1 MITWIF
7 GNTGAGKTT
16 YAKKII
22 EEDKEVGIHMVHLD
36 GDDMRA
42 TICSDLSLSY
52 ADRIINNHR
61 IAALAGL
68 LDRQGFDVV
77 VSVIT
82 PYKETRKYIKNL
94 YEPTFVYIE
103 GGAPDSEVTPF
114 EYPDEDEY
122 DTKIEGNVC

>member
-16 YAKKII
+16 YARKYMDDQARTPI
-22 EEDKEVGIHMVHLD
+22 HLD
-36 GDDMRA
+36 GDEMRA
-42 TICSDLSLSY
+42 TICSDLTLSES
-52 ADRIINNHR
+52 DRIVNNMR
-61 IAALAGL
+61 IASLAGL

-82 PYKETRKYIKNL
+82 PYKETRKHIKRL
-94 YEPTFVYIE
+94 YDPYFVYVE
-103 GGAPDSEVTPF
+103 GGAEDSGITPF

-122 DTKIEGNVC
+122 DHKVEGNKQC